1 MRKVQLLHDLKK
13 HSYYCPYFERV
24 SRVSGLRGFFFFLYE
39 HSFCYKCRAALFVVI
54 LDN

>member
-24 SRVSGLRGFFFFLYE
+24 SRASGLRGFFSSSMSTVFATNAEQLFLW
-39 HSFCYKCRAALFVVI
+39 
-54 LDN
+54 